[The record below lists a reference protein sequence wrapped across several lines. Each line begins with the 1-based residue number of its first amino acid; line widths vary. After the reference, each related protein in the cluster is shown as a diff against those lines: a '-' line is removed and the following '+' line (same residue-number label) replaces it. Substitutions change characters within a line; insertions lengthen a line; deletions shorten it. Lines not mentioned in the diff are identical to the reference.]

1 LQVTSSKSLR
11 VLAWNI
17 NAAPKTKVST
27 NANGNTQ
34 GAPMTQNTKLM
45 KIEVPATNPRAIIKN

>member
-1 LQVTSSKSLR
+1 VTSSKSLR
-11 VLAWNI
+11 VRAWKT

-27 NANGNTQ
+27 NANGKTH

-45 KIEVPATNPRAIIKN
+45 KIDVPATKPRAIIKN